1 VPDVDVSGTLA
12 NGGVR
17 TISVTLCIVTYLRPH
32 GLAQLLDAIDRL
44 LVDQSV
50 DLRVLVVD
58 NDPEGSARAVVDAHA
73 DGRFPVQYVVEP
85 RRGIAHARN
94 RALASASSADLV
106 GFIDDD
112 EEPAADWLERLLEVW
127 RASGAVVV
135 VGPSVP
141 EFPVGTPQWIVDG
154 GFFDR
159 KRFATGEV
167 IEPGYARTSGVL
179 ISTEAL
185 RSQPAFDTTFPLT
198 GGEDSELF
206 HRLAASGGRI
216 VWSDDAL
223 VVEHVPLSRANAR
236 WLLMRQYRIGNAQSL
251 RFLPHGPAGIPRRA
265 KRFVGALARAAV
277 SAASLAGTVGKG
289 REVQVHKMQK
299 ATFAIGQA
307 AGALGIAYK
316 EYSVVHGR

>member
-1 VPDVDVSGTLA
+1 MSGNLA

-17 TISVTLCIVTYLRPH
+17 TVSVTLCIVTYLRPQ

-44 LVDQSV
+44 QVDTSV
-50 DLRVLVVD
+50 DLRVVVVD
-58 NDPEGSARAVVDAHA
+58 NDPEGSARGVVDAHVVE
-73 DGRFPVQYVVEP
+73 GRFPVQYVVEP

-94 RALASASSADLV
+94 RALASITSADLV

-112 EEPAADWLERLLEVW
+112 EEPAPDWLERLLEVW

-141 EFPVGTPQWIVDG
+141 EFPEGTPQWIIDG

-216 VWSDDAL
+216 VWNDDAL

-251 RFLPHGPAGIPRRA
+251 RFLPHGPSGIPRRA
-265 KRFVGALARAAV
+265 KRFVGALARAAIGTV
-277 SAASLAGTVGKG
+277 SAAGAIRKG
-289 REVQVHKMQK
+289 RDAQVRSLQR
-299 ATFAIGQA
+299 ATFAVGQA

-316 EYSVVHGR
+316 EYTVVHGR

>member
-1 VPDVDVSGTLA
+1 MSGNLA

-17 TISVTLCIVTYLRPH
+17 TVSVTLCIVTYLRPQ

-44 LVDQSV
+44 EVDTSV
-50 DLRVLVVD
+50 DLRVVVVD
-58 NDPEGSARAVVDAHA
+58 NDPAGSARGVIDAH
-73 DGRFPVQYVVEP
+73 DGRFPIQYVVEP
-85 RRGIAHARN
+85 QRGIAHARN
-94 RALASASSADLV
+94 RALASITSADLV

-112 EEPAADWLERLLEVW
+112 EEPAPDWLERLLEVW

-141 EFPVGTPQWIVDG
+141 EFPEGTPQWIIDG

-216 VWSDDAL
+216 VWNDDAL

-251 RFLPHGPAGIPRRA
+251 RFLPKGAAGVPRRA
-265 KRFVGALARAAV
+265 RRVVGALARAIV

-289 REVQVHKMQK
+289 REVQVHKLQK